1 MASKGQ
7 KFNNYDNSVNIKAA
21 ILEEYK
27 LKRNIKELSK
37 RYNIPSGTVKM
48 WTYKLNHPEKY
59 LEQGQKC
66 GKKKEINLIK
76 EDWKERYEIL
86 KKYQAFLK
94 AQREKK

>member
-48 WTYKLNHPEKY
+48 
-59 LEQGQKC
+59 
-66 GKKKEINLIK
+66 
-76 EDWKERYEIL
+76 
-86 KKYQAFLK
+86 
-94 AQREKK
+94 